1 MKLALGIDTGGTKIR
16 AGLVWEDGRIQRV
29 TEIKTEAE
37 KGSTHVVNRI
47 LSLVESFSDEEI
59 TGVGIGTTGQVGLDG
74 TILSATK
81 TIPGWAG
88 IQLQKTI
95 TQQTNFPAKVV
106 NDVQAMALG
115 ELFFGDGQGIEHFL
129 CLALG
134 TGVGGAIVCDG
145 KLFRGAS
152 GAAGEMGHLVIHSH
166 GRPCPCGKK
175 GCLEAYISGTA
186 LSERYTE
193 RLGVKKSASEF
204 FEDARINKP
213 EAKDLFNQF
222 LDDLVCGLASL
233 GAIFNPQRIILG
245 GGLGE
250 KLTEYLPE
258 IKNRLRNELS
268 TATRMHLRVSVSKL
282 GGSAMILGAASLIFE
297 GGN

>member
-1 MKLALGIDTGGTKIR
+1 MKSALGIDVGGTKIR
-16 AGLVWEDGRIQRV
+16 AGLVREDGHIQRI
-29 TEIKTEAE
+29 TEVKTEANE
-37 KGSTHVVNRI
+37 GSTQVVRRI
-47 LSLVESFSDEEI
+47 LSLIGAFTDEEI
-59 TGVGIGTTGQVGLDG
+59 TGIGIGTAGQVGLDG

-88 IQLQKTI
+88 TPLEKII
-95 TQQTNFPAKVV
+95 TQQTNLPAKVV

-115 ELFFGDGQGIEHFL
+115 ELYFGDGEGTEHFL

-134 TGVGGAIVCDG
+134 TGVGGAIVCGG

-152 GAAGEMGHLVIHSH
+152 GAAGEMGHLVIHAH
-166 GRPCPCGKK
+166 GRACPCGKK

-186 LSERYTE
+186 LSDRYTE
-193 RLGVKKSASEF
+193 RLGVKKSTTEF
-204 FEDARINKP
+204 FEDARTDQP
-213 EAKDLFNQF
+213 AARDLLSQF

-233 GAIFNPQRIILG
+233 VTIFNPHRVILG

-250 KLTEYLPE
+250 TLTEYLPE
-258 IKNRLRNELS
+258 IKNRFSNELS
-268 TATRMHLRVSVSKL
+268 HAAMMPLQLSISKL
-282 GGSAMILGAASLIFE
+282 GGSAMILGAASLILK

>member
-1 MKLALGIDTGGTKIR
+1 MKSALGIDVGGTKIR
-16 AGLVWEDGRIQRV
+16 AGLVREDGHIGRM

-47 LSLVESFSDEEI
+47 LSLVEAFSDEEI
-59 TGVGIGTTGQVGLDG
+59 MGIGIGAAGQVGLDG

-88 IQLQKTI
+88 TQLQKTI
-95 TQQTNFPAKVV
+95 TQQTNLPAKVV

-115 ELFFGDGQGIEHFL
+115 ELYFGNGKGIEHFL

-134 TGVGGAIVCDG
+134 TGIGGAIVCEG

-166 GRPCPCGKK
+166 GRSCPCGKK

-186 LSERYTE
+186 LSERYTG
-193 RLGVKKSASEF
+193 RLGVKKSATEF
-204 FEDARINKP
+204 FEDARVDKL

-233 GAIFNPQRIILG
+233 GTIFNPQRIILG

-250 KLTEYLPE
+250 RLKEYLPE
-258 IKNRLRNELS
+258 IKNKLTNELS
-268 TATRMHLRVSVSKL
+268 HAAMMPLQLSISKL
-282 GGSAMILGAASLIFE
+282 EGSAMILGAASLILK